1 MSNFDIR
8 RLYVSRTCTLLFY
21 AYNVAG
27 VAVPFAFV
35 TFSINRLCL
44 IVYHAKPFFKKKRW
58 LIICIVC
65 QWIGE
70 FIISLPSIFRK
81 EPYCNTELWGRI
93 YTCMMAVFV
102 PSFIN
107 IMLNIAI
114 FIRVRSATRR
124 VQPRTNNTSENSN
137 RIQQARISPREIFLL
152 RQMIFIFLTFIIGWT
167 PVYIV
172 NIINPILHIHPIISQ
187 LSILLC
193 EVSLLSIIINLFMWN
208 HELRQY
214 FFNKIRHCFV
224 YI

>member
-137 RIQQARISPREIFLL
+137 RIQQARISR
-152 RQMIFIFLTFIIGWT
+152 WT

-187 LSILLC
+187 LSILNDNQIYKVIPNQSKR
-193 EVSLLSIIINLFMWN
+193 VSAVFHL
-208 HELRQY
+208 
-214 FFNKIRHCFV
+214 V
-224 YI
+224 Y